1 MISLKGLIPKNWK
14 LYMSSS
20 MLGSLIMTRA
30 ACVSTVFILAV
41 SVGVP
46 WPPRLLI
53 LQYNIA
59 IASIA
64 DTFFSIAIGIAILF

>member
-1 MISLKGLIPKNWK
+1 MYTYIHISG
-14 LYMSSS
+14 
-20 MLGSLIMTRA
+20 
-30 ACVSTVFILAV
+30 
-41 SVGVP
+41 
-46 WPPRLLI
+46 LLI